1 MKKLLIAFCLLNYLW
16 GNTQEITGKVENHK
30 KSEMDIVIMAFG
42 MDNQIIVGKVDK
54 KANFSV
60 NLEIATVPESQGSD
74 DNMGPLYWSFYFK
87 CLDSDKFGVYK
98 EKPAK
103 KEDYLRLVA
112 NNMWAGTVFL
122 VSDPALVP
130 WLESVGNYNAVV
142 GSFYEVLYLKEDL
155 TLDFTCENQVY
166 VDENTT
172 AEVAY
177 IFDIELKKGFNWIQY
192 DIEEVYE
199 TNPDIRASFPA
210 KVRIR
215 NMEDTAKMKWI
226 GTYYY

>member
-1 MKKLLIAFCLLNYLW
+1 MKKLLVAFCLLNYLW
-16 GNTQEITGKVENHK
+16 GNTQEITGKVENHEK
-30 KSEMDIVIMAFG
+30 AEMDIAIMAFG
-42 MDNQIIVGKVDK
+42 MDNPIIVGKVDK

-60 NLEIATVPESQGSD
+60 NVEMVTVSESLGSD
-74 DNMGPLYWSFYFK
+74 DNMMPLYFSFYFK
-87 CLDSDKFGVYK
+87 CMDSNKFGLYK

-103 KEDYLRLVA
+103 REDYLRLVFK
-112 NNMWAGTVFL
+112 NQWAGTLFL
-122 VSDPALVP
+122 VSDPALIP
-130 WLESVGNYNAVV
+130 WLEDEGYNNAVV

-166 VDENTT
+166 ADENTT
-172 AEVAY
+172 AEVDY
-177 IFDIELKKGFNWIQY
+177 VFDIELKKGFNWIQY

-199 TNPDIRASFPA
+199 TNPDIRASFPS

-226 GTYYY
+226 GKYY